1 MIDVTGK
8 PVTLRSATA
17 SGILCTSPETRE
29 RAERGDLPKGN
40 LLDIARA
47 AALLASKKTPELI
60 PHCHPVT
67 IDHLD
72 IRFDFVRGDDALL
85 PGRHGIRVTV
95 MVKSIARTGPEM
107 EALTAVSTALL
118 VMYDLLKPIDKG
130 LSIEGV
136 RLTEKTGGKT
146 DPRSRVKE
154 GTEARILFVSD
165 AQKSERKEDHAGHT
179 AKTMLEKA
187 GVKVTHLEEAGF
199 DPGRIESL
207 LKSWIEEHVPYIF
220 VLGGTGLSERE
231 RTIDVVEKLID
242 REIPGVGEAMR
253 RHGTDRTPIA
263 MFSRSLGGVAGSSV
277 ILALPGSTRGAQESL
292 QAVLPGLFHAQ
303 RMMAK
308 RGPGGEFAHD

>member
-17 SGILCTSPETRE
+17 SGLLAMTAETRD

-72 IRFDFVRGDDALL
+72 VRFDFVRGEDQELS
-85 PGRHGIRVTV
+85 GRHGIRVTIL
-95 MVKSIARTGPEM
+95 VKSIARTGPEM

-118 VMYDLLKPIDKG
+118 VMYDLLKPIDKE
-130 LSIEGV
+130 LSIENV
-136 RLTEKTGGKT
+136 RLVEKTGGKS

-154 GTEARILFVSD
+154 GTTAAILFVSD
-165 AQKSERKEDHAGHT
+165 APKAERKDDHAGHT
-179 AKTMLEKA
+179 ARTMLEKA
-187 GVKVTHLEEAGF
+187 GVRVTKLEETGF
-199 DPGRIESL
+199 DPLKIEEL
-207 LKSWIEEHVPYIF
+207 LKAWVGERIPYIF

-231 RTIDVVEKLID
+231 RTIDVVDAMVERD
-242 REIPGVGEAMR
+242 IPGIGEAMR
-253 RHGTDRTPIA
+253 RHGTDRTPVA
-263 MFSRSLGGVAGSSV
+263 MFSRSLGGIVGSSV
-277 ILALPGSTRGAQESL
+277 ILALPGSTRGARESL
-292 QAVLPGLFHAQ
+292 EAVLPGLFHAQ